1 MSIWKL
7 TDGSQSDPKMYKFQA
22 NAVKYEKHQKR
33 FTVKNDSDN
42 PFDNVVILRKVS
54 KNKKYFLVMKI
65 LFSVSK
71 YCQSIFF
78 MIYF

>member
-1 MSIWKL
+1 
-7 TDGSQSDPKMYKFQA
+7 MYKFPS

-33 FTVKNDSDN
+33 FTVKNDIDN

-54 KNKKYFLVMKI
+54 KNNKYFLVMKI